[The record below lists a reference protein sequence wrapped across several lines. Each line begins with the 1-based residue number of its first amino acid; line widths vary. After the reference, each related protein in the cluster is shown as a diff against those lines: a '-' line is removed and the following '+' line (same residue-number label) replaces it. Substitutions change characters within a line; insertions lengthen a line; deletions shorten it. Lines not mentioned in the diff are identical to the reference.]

1 MAEDFFAKY
10 GSRPLCPAE
19 KIDTEAAGEGEAPK
33 RERKAKAAVKKE
45 RTKKEDDEAL
55 NAKVA
60 DKFAKDEE

>member
-1 MAEDFFAKY
+1 MQERK
-10 GSRPLCPAE
+10 AE

-55 NAKVA
+55 NANVA